1 MIKKLLLVILA
12 FTTGVALYFII
23 VKRIPPMTLI
33 NSVTSRIP
41 SLPTL
46 IATVK
51 NNLSLIGTGFA
62 GLTGIS
68 YLVKKVGE
76 WKAKTTEA
84 TEQAETWKN
93 EAYNQ
98 NTTILNLQKKNT
110 DLEKKLE
117 TLKIPEDKT
126 DLLNQI
132 TTKDKEIT
140 QLNERA
146 LEAERLVNVVMHPT
160 TKDMITRL
168 EKEGYTIRKT
178 VT

>member
-1 MIKKLLLVILA
+1 MIKEILLVILA

-33 NSVTSRIP
+33 SSVTSRIP
-41 SLPTL
+41 SLPML
-46 IATVK
+46 IDTVK
-51 NNLSLIGTGFA
+51 NNLSLVGTGFA
-62 GLTGIS
+62 GLTDIS

-132 TTKDKEIT
+132 TTKDKKIQHLET
-140 QLNERA
+140 QLT
-146 LEAERLVNVVMHPT
+146 EARSLANVVMHPT
-160 TKDMITRL
+160 TKDIITRL
-168 EKEGYTIRKT
+168 ESEGYVIRKA